1 MTLREV
7 RGILRSYK
15 IIPLWF
21 TFDRGDLKDFL
32 RSLTHEKGKEFPF
45 FFWTDVYKFEIS
57 KLIFKRRT
65 LIVIVLIN
73 LGTMYMS
80 MIGNTFSFS
89 GETIIVVSFYS

>member
-45 FFWTDVYKFEIS
+45 FF
-57 KLIFKRRT
+57 
-65 LIVIVLIN
+65 
-73 LGTMYMS
+73 
-80 MIGNTFSFS
+80 
-89 GETIIVVSFYS
+89 